1 MNRTVQYC
9 ICEMATYQPLSL
21 TCHVF
26 KQFLLSMETKCSPN
40 GRRICTSPS
49 WPRYASTSLPLLK
62 AFTTVPQAANTNWP
76 CRARHCSGLG

>member
-9 ICEMATYQPLSL
+9 ICKMATYQPLSL

-26 KQFLLSMETKCSPN
+26 KQFLSSMETKCSPN